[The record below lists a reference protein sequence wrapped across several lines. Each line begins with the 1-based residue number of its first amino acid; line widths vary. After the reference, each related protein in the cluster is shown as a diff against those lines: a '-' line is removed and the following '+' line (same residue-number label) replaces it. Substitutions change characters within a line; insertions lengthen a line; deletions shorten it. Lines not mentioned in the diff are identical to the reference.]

1 MKPIRVVLVDDSK
14 VFMDALYSCLAQWD
28 GVEIAGCAAS
38 GVEGLSLIES
48 NKPDLVLMDIFMPVM
63 NGMEASKRIV
73 RHAGLTKVVLMTSLD
88 APGVQQFALSG
99 TADAFMFKQDLFG
112 ELEQCIARWFRP
124 QAQGAAQ

>member
-73 RHAGLTKVVLMTSLD
+73 RHAGLPKVVLMTSLD
-88 APGVQQFALSG
+88 APGVQQFAPPDQRSRSCVCLPLGVLQKSQQSG
-99 TADAFMFKQDLFG
+99 PDLRR
-112 ELEQCIARWFRP
+112 CRR
-124 QAQGAAQ
+124 